1 MKKMLFSMAFAAL
14 ALGASAQQYVVKG
27 KATPGQSVVYYRN
40 LQSNN
45 VDSVKVGK
53 DGTFTLQ
60 GDAQQQPF
68 LQLSEQRDLNNSLV
82 AVLDGTVTVDLP
94 TSTVSGTTENAL
106 LNNTQS
112 VVAKKVPGIIALV
125 SQLKQYQAEG
135 KVGTPEFKALADQYE
150 QAVTEVGALVKK
162 SLKDHPEAVSNAPLF
177 YLYGS
182 LLEEEEIQA
191 LIASK
196 AACFSTPL
204 LQPLVDQFAHRAEA
218 MKSHQPGSQFKDIA
232 LQTPQGAT
240 KRLSDYCGKATMCW
254 LILGFV
260 VRPLPCGNAAREGAL

>member
-1 MKKMLFSMAFAAL
+1 M
-14 ALGASAQQYVVKG
+14 
-27 KATPGQSVVYYRN
+27 VYYRN

-135 KVGTPEFKALADQYE
+135 KGSTPEFKALADQYK
-150 QAVTEVGALVKK
+150 QSRDGG
-162 SLKDHPEAVSNAPLF
+162 
-177 YLYGS
+177 GS
-182 LLEEEEIQA
+182 TGE
-191 LIASK
+191 K
-196 AACFSTPL
+196 
-204 LQPLVDQFAHRAEA
+204 
-218 MKSHQPGSQFKDIA
+218 
-232 LQTPQGAT
+232 
-240 KRLSDYCGKATMCW
+240 
-254 LILGFV
+254 
-260 VRPLPCGNAAREGAL
+260 